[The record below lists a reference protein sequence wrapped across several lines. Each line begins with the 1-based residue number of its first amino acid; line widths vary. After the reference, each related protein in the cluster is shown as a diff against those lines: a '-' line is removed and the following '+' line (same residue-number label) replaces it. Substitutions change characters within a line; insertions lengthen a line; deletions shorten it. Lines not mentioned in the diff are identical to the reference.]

1 MYNCIICF
9 TLYHNWLCIT
19 INIHVHESN
28 ISIRFMSRRNIMS
41 WYCLLIKCYL
51 SSFVRILLSSISWCL
66 SFFFF
71 YIMTLFLALLLINEM
86 KYTNSH
92 GNFTYYYLIF
102 WKYNNTKNKCI
113 FLLKIFFSWQY
124 KVLFQS
130 CSACFSLI
138 TFLTG
143 LTWNWKQVTQR

>member
-19 INIHVHESN
+19 RNIHVHVSN
-28 ISIRFMSRRNIMS
+28 ISIRFMSRRNIML

-66 SFFFF
+66 SFFF
-71 YIMTLFLALLLINEM
+71 IMTLFLALLLINEM
-86 KYTNSH
+86 NYTNSH

-113 FLLKIFFSWQY
+113 FLLKIFFFVSIKFYFRAVQR
-124 KVLFQS
+124 VLD
-130 CSACFSLI
+130 
-138 TFLTG
+138 
-143 LTWNWKQVTQR
+143 W